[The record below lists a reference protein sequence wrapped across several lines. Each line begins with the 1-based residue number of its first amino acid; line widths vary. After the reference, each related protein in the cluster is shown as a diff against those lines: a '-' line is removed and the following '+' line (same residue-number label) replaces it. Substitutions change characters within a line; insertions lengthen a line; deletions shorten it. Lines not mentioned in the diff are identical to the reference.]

1 MLNVETRESV
11 TLFSFFVLLI
21 IYTKTKAMI
30 KIQLT
35 YEEVE
40 LLQFLL
46 SKFGLE
52 EWYVSESMQEKID
65 ALKLKLIAM
74 RAQMEYFKQRESQ

>member
-1 MLNVETRESV
+1 M
-11 TLFSFFVLLI
+11 
-21 IYTKTKAMI
+21 K
-30 KIQLT
+30 KIELT

-52 EWYVSESMQEKID
+52 EWWINESMWEKID
-65 ALKLKLIAM
+65 ALKLKLIGM
-74 RAQMEYFKQRESQ
+74 RAQMEYFKQRESE

>member
-1 MLNVETRESV
+1 
-11 TLFSFFVLLI
+11 
-21 IYTKTKAMI
+21 MI

-46 SKFGLE
+46 NKFGLE

-74 RAQMEYFKQRESQ
+74 RAQMEYVKQRESQ

>member
-1 MLNVETRESV
+1 M
-11 TLFSFFVLLI
+11 
-21 IYTKTKAMI
+21 K
-30 KIQLT
+30 KIELT

-52 EWYVSESMQEKID
+52 EWWISESMWEKID
-65 ALKLKLIAM
+65 ALKLKLIGM
-74 RAQMEYFKQRESQ
+74 RAQLEYVKQRESE

>member
-1 MLNVETRESV
+1 M
-11 TLFSFFVLLI
+11 
-21 IYTKTKAMI
+21 K

-46 SKFGLE
+46 NKFGLE
-52 EWYVSESMQEKID
+52 EWWINESMWEKID

-74 RAQMEYFKQRESQ
+74 RAQMEYVKQRESE